1 VDRLAAAIEEKVA
14 ALSLAEANTT
24 AAEEQS
30 LPSLTERRLRQCA
43 TPAEIAVVCHFTY
56 LESERLPHCTRH
68 VNVEPSARIPG
79 KLISGHNANTFGVFK
94 VDQQLTPQAGCAR
107 ASQFAGPRVVRRG

>member
-1 VDRLAAAIEEKVA
+1 VDRLAAAVAEKVA

-30 LPSLTERRLRQCA
+30 LPSLPELTLQQCA
-43 TPAEIAVVCHFTY
+43 TPAEIAVICQFTY

-68 VNVEPSARIPG
+68 VNVEHPQGRPA
-79 KLISGHNANTFGVFK
+79 GVFK
-94 VDQQLTPQAGCAR
+94 VDQGWTSSSSTSSRLHASISINR
-107 ASQFAGPRVVRRG
+107 AKRGESRLSK